1 MKYIR
6 ILFTVIF
13 GVIYWP
19 INIIHTKVQRW
30 YFAEKKKDKVV
41 WYLFTPFYWILVL
54 ITTIISVPY
63 ERIAKNLH

>member
-63 ERIAKNLH
+63 ERIAKDLH